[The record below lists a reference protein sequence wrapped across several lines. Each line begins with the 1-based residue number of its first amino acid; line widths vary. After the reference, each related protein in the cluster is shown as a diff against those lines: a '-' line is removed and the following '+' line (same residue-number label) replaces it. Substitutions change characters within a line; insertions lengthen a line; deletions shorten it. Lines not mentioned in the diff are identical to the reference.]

1 MKYLF
6 LLIFISIFIFSF
18 AYAQSLPI
26 NKEDISHAKVV
37 RVIDGNTF
45 ELENGKIIRLIGV
58 DVSKADAREGE
69 EAADFLNKF
78 FKKDTKVFLAF
89 DVQKSDANG
98 RLLAYVYLEMD
109 YASKVIATLPPVGY
123 RYAHT
128 QDDQYIFLNATI
140 LCSGYALPSVVPP
153 NLKYADLFKEL
164 YLEALNN
171 KRGWWLN

>member
-6 LLIFISIFIFSF
+6 LLILISIFIFSF

-26 NKEDISHAKVV
+26 NKEDISPAKVV

-45 ELENGKIIRLIGV
+45 EIENGKIIRLIGV
-58 DVSKADAREGE
+58 DCSKADTVEGK
-69 EAADFLNKF
+69 AAGDFLNKLL
-78 FKKDTKVFLAF
+78 KKDAKIFWAY
-89 DVQKSDANG
+89 DVQKNDANG
-98 RLLAYVYLEMD
+98 ILLAYVYLDMD
-109 YASKVIATLPPVGY
+109 LASKVVATLPPVGY

-140 LCSGYALPSVVPP
+140 LCSGYALPSRVPP
-153 NLKYADLFKEL
+153 NLKYADLFQEL